1 MVALSAHS
9 IFEGIATGL
18 APEID
23 GAVNFVVAIA
33 LHKWAAAMSL
43 GISLKKNFD
52 DVKMIFYLLLIFSVA
67 TPIGIIIGMIV

>member
-1 MVALSAHS
+1 MIALSAHS

-18 APEID
+18 TPEIE

-43 GISLKKNFD
+43 
-52 DVKMIFYLLLIFSVA
+52 VSVA
-67 TPIGIIIGMIV
+67 C